1 MSKRD
6 IEEQLLVAF
15 SEQSSP
21 RYLFRQRDF
30 FLMIV
35 LEALLS
41 FIQMAFDTILPVAL
55 TSPLSLGGLELDSD
69 AVNLVVGIS
78 SPFQLFLSRFTDSE

>member
-1 MSKRD
+1 M
-6 IEEQLLVAF
+6 AF

-21 RYLFRQRDF
+21 SYLFRQRDF

-55 TSPLSLGGLELDSD
+55 ASPVSLGGLELDSD
-69 AVNLVVGIS
+69 AVNLVVGMS
-78 SPFQLFLSRFTDSE
+78 SPFQLFLSRFVDVG